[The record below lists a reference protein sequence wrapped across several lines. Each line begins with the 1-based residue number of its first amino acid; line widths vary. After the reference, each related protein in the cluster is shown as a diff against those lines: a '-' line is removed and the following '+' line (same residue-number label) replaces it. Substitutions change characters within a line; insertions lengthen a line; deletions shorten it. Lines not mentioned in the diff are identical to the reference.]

1 MELIELTE
9 KQLAFKILCEPKTR
23 TEWLKSGVACITY
36 QINSTENAWNCKN
49 WKEII
54 GEIVGYQYPYPTVW
68 QNVKF
73 RSCME
78 RRKEIMFNKG
88 YHNFG
93 GSLRGLSNWIL
104 LQVNLQNNSV
114 LNIIRNDY
122 VPYLSPDEVLHG
134 DGILSDELLYLDE
147 R

>member
-93 GSLRGLSNWIL
+93 GSLRGHCKLHTLIHSLCRTLSRKPFTE
-104 LQVNLQNNSV
+104 S
-114 LNIIRNDY
+114 
-122 VPYLSPDEVLHG
+122 
-134 DGILSDELLYLDE
+134 
-147 R
+147 